1 MGVKGSAK
9 NIFSLFKETA
19 KEWSEEDPFR
29 QSAVIAYY
37 AIFSLPAL
45 LIIIVQVAGLVFG
58 KEAVQGKVEE
68 QIDSMMGQ
76 EAASQV
82 QTMISNAGQMESSTI
97 AIIIGVATLLFGAT
111 GVFYQM
117 QQSLNKVWEVEPK
130 PDAGIGKMAMDR
142 ATSLGVIL
150 AIGFLLLI
158 SLVLT
163 TAINVLNDWIQSQLP
178 DFMVVLVFVVNE
190 LLSIGI
196 ITLLFALIYKV
207 LPDAKV
213 RWQSVWIGALVT
225 AILFT
230 IGKFAL
236 GIYFGKADPASAYG
250 AAGSVILILLWVNYS
265 ALILIFGA
273 EFTQIYARRHGH
285 QIEPDNHAQRTP
297 GYRLKEQK
305 YEHSEAEASE

>member
-19 KEWSEEDPFR
+19 KEWNEENPFR

-58 KEAVQGKVEE
+58 KEAVQGKVEK

-130 PDAGIGKMAMDR
+130 SDAGIAKMAMDR

-196 ITLLFALIYKV
+196 ITLLFALIFKV

-213 RWQSVWIGALVT
+213 RWQSVWVGALVT

-236 GIYFGKADPASAYG
+236 GIYFGQADPASAYG

-285 QIEPDNHAQRTP
+285 RIEPDNHAQRTP
-297 GYRLKEQK
+297 GFRLKEQK
-305 YEHSEAEASE
+305 YEQSEAEASE

>member
-19 KEWSEEDPFR
+19 KEWNEEDPFR

-58 KEAVQGKVEE
+58 KEAVQGKVEK

-130 PDAGIGKMAMDR
+130 SDAGIAKMAMDR

-196 ITLLFALIYKV
+196 ITLLFALIFKV

-213 RWQSVWIGALVT
+213 RWQSVWVGALVT

-236 GIYFGKADPASAYG
+236 GIYFGQADPASAYG

-285 QIEPDNHAQRTP
+285 RIEPDNHAQRTP
-297 GYRLKEQK
+297 GFRLKEQK
-305 YEHSEAEASE
+305 YEQSEAEASE

>member
-1 MGVKGSAK
+1 MGLKDSGK
-9 NIFSLFKETA
+9 NIFSLLKETA
-19 KEWSEEDPFR
+19 KEWSNENPFR

-82 QTMISNAGQMESSTI
+82 QTMISNAGQMESSTM

-130 PDAGIGKMAMDR
+130 SDAGIGKMAMDR

-178 DFMVVLVFVVNE
+178 DFMVVLVFVINE
-190 LLSIGI
+190 LLSLGI

-213 RWQSVWIGALVT
+213 GWKSVWIGALVT

-230 IGKFAL
+230 IGKFGL
-236 GIYFGKADPASAYG
+236 GVYFGQADPASAYG

-265 ALILIFGA
+265 ALIMLFGA

-285 QIEPDNHAQRTP
+285 QIEPDSHAQRTP
-297 GYRLKEQK
+297 GYRLKEKK
-305 YEHSEAEASE
+305 YEQSEAEASE